1 MKRTILFFLFV
12 SLVMIAGCTPAATT
26 GPTPTPTTQ
35 DILDKLHF
43 FGSAAFLY
51 HGTKTIYFDPVNL
64 DGNLPPADLILV
76 THGHNDHMSVNDIKK
91 VIGPKTTLIISPN
104 VSSTS
109 EALQNELGIPV
120 KVLAEG
126 ETTKVKGVKVEAV
139 PAYDTSFHPRQ
150 AGGVGYIVSVD
161 GLRIYHAGGT
171 AAYPEMAQYSCDVA
185 LIPAYSKDQVQ
196 AIAEIV
202 PAKVTVIM
210 HTSYYGAQAYIG
222 LFSQNIGGGK
232 TFAAMQ
238 PGPYNP

>member
-1 MKRTILFFLFV
+1 MLN
-12 SLVMIAGCTPAATT
+12 
-26 GPTPTPTTQ
+26 
-35 DILDKLHF
+35 KLHF
-43 FGSAAFLY
+43 FGGAAFLY
-51 HGTKTIYFDPVNL
+51 HGSRIIYFDPVAL

-76 THGHNDHMSVNDIKK
+76 THAHPDHWSVNDIKK

-109 EALQNELGIPV
+109 EDLQNELGIPV

-126 ETTKVKGVKVEAV
+126 KTTKVKGVKVEAV
-139 PAYDTSFHPRQ
+139 PAYNTSFHPRQ
-150 AGGVGYIVSVD
+150 DGGVGYIVSVD

-171 AAYPEMAQYSCDVA
+171 AAYPEMAQYTCDVA
-185 LIPAYSKDQVQ
+185 LIPAYSKDEVQ

-210 HTSYYGAQAYIG
+210 HTTYYGAQAYIS

-232 TFAAMQ
+232 TFVAMQ
-238 PGPYNP
+238 NGPYNP